1 MEPVRSLGLGYGPYP
16 TLESRAMP
24 LDLDA
29 LLAPNACALVT
40 QECQKGVCG
49 PLSGLPAL
57 AEAAQQGMIQNVAEL
72 TRVGRAAGVPIL
84 HCIAVRRRDGQGA
97 NTNARLFQYMG
108 KVEHP
113 LFEGS
118 EATEL
123 MDEIPV
129 ADSDLIV
136 PRLHGL
142 SPFQGTELDSIL
154 RNLGVQTVVGVGVS
168 VNVAITNLAFDAVNA
183 AYQVVLPRDAVAGFP
198 DAYVDQ
204 VFEHTLGGITTVV
217 ETGAVLDVWRRATS

>member
-1 MEPVRSLGLGYGPYP
+1 
-16 TLESRAMP
+16 MP

-217 ETGAVLDVWRRATS
+217 ETETVLDVWRRASS

>member
-1 MEPVRSLGLGYGPYP
+1 
-16 TLESRAMP
+16 MP

-29 LLAPNACALVT
+29 LLTPETCALVT

-57 AEAAQQGMIQNVAEL
+57 AEAAQKGMIQNVAEL
-72 TRVGRAAGVPIL
+72 TRVGRDAGVSIF
-84 HCIAVRRRDGQGA
+84 HCVAMRRRDGRGA
-97 NTNARLFQYMG
+97 NSNARLFQYMG

-129 ADSDLIV
+129 AESDLIV

-142 SPFQGTELDSIL
+142 SPFQGTELDSLL
-154 RNLGVQTVVGVGVS
+154 RNTGTKTIVGVGVS
-168 VNVAITNLAFDAVNA
+168 VNVAIQNLAFDAVNA
-183 AYQVVLPRDAVAGFP
+183 AYQVVLSRDAVAGFP
-198 DAYVDQ
+198 DDYVDQ

-217 ETGAVLDVWRRATS
+217 PTEQVLDVWRRAAN

>member
-1 MEPVRSLGLGYGPYP
+1 
-16 TLESRAMP
+16 MP

-29 LLAPNACALVT
+29 LLAPETCALVT

-57 AEAAQQGMIQNVAEL
+57 AEAAQKGVIQNVAEL
-72 TRVGRAAGVPIL
+72 TRVGRDAGVSIF
-84 HCIAVRRRDGQGA
+84 HCVAVRRRDGRGA
-97 NTNARLFQYMG
+97 NSNARLFQYMG

-129 ADSDLIV
+129 AESDLIV

-142 SPFQGTELDSIL
+142 SPFQGTELDSLL
-154 RNLGVQTVVGVGVS
+154 RNSGIKTIVGVGVS
-168 VNVAITNLAFDAVNA
+168 VNVAIQNLAFDAVNA

-198 DAYVDQ
+198 DDYVDQ

-217 ETGAVLDVWRRATS
+217 PTEQVLDVWRRAAN